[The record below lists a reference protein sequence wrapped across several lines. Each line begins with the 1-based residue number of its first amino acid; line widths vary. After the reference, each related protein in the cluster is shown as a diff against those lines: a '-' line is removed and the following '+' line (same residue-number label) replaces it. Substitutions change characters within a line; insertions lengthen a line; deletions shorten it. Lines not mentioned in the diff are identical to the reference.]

1 MKINK
6 INLLINTIKY
16 LKFKQIFYR
25 IFYSFKFKTFQNF
38 NRSIDSVQTL
48 KFNQFLIHSNFSF
61 SNNSFTFLN
70 RTKKFNKINW
80 NFLDYGKLWNYNLN
94 YFSYLDSI
102 DKKQGLTLINDYIH
116 FYNQNKNNI
125 EPYPTSLRLMNW
137 IKFLSKNNINDS
149 FINDTIASDSEYL
162 YNNIEYH
169 LMGNHILE
177 NSFSLLFCSYYLK
190 SEKLY
195 FRSRKILLSQLREQI
210 LPDGAHFELSTMY
223 HQILVI
229 RLLDCI
235 NLISE
240 NKFCDTDNFLLDF
253 LISKASSMIG
263 WLDSISYKNNYVP
276 LLNDSAQCQMYDN
289 QEIINYAKRLGIGKN
304 KLKLNESGYRKWL
317 KGKAEI
323 LIDIGQLGASYI
335 PGHAH
340 ADTFNFEYFFQS
352 KPIIIDPG
360 ISTYEDYNIRNL
372 ERSTLFHNTI
382 SVDKKSSSEI
392 WDFFKVANRAKI
404 IKLEEKSNFI
414 KASHDGYKKN
424 NIMHTRVFKF
434 ISNDF
439 IIEDLIDS
447 HKIKYD
453 LQSSL
458 HFHPDCELSFFD
470 NTIRVNDEI
479 IINLY
484 GHKKLQLKEYE
495 YPVGFN
501 LRVKSKKLVSKIGI
515 KSKITISYEN

>member
-177 NSFSLLFCSYYLK
+177 NAFALLFGSH
-190 SEKLY
+190 Y
-195 FRSRKILLSQLREQI
+195 FKDYRI
-210 LPDGAHFELSTMY
+210 
-223 HQILVI
+223 
-229 RLLDCI
+229 
-235 NLISE
+235 
-240 NKFCDTDNFLLDF
+240 
-253 LISKASSMIG
+253 
-263 WLDSISYKNNYVP
+263 YK
-276 LLNDSAQCQMYDN
+276 
-289 QEIINYAKRLGIGKN
+289 
-304 KLKLNESGYRKWL
+304 
-317 KGKAEI
+317 
-323 LIDIGQLGASYI
+323 
-335 PGHAH
+335 
-340 ADTFNFEYFFQS
+340 
-352 KPIIIDPG
+352 
-360 ISTYEDYNIRNL
+360 
-372 ERSTLFHNTI
+372 
-382 SVDKKSSSEI
+382 
-392 WDFFKVANRAKI
+392 RAKNL
-404 IKLEEKSNFI
+404 LE
-414 KASHDGYKKN
+414 
-424 NIMHTRVFKF
+424 T
-434 ISNDF
+434 
-439 IIEDLIDS
+439 
-447 HKIKYD
+447 
-453 LQSSL
+453 
-458 HFHPDCELSFFD
+458 EL
-470 NTIRVNDEI
+470 T
-479 IINLY
+479 
-484 GHKKLQLKEYE
+484 
-495 YPVGFN
+495 
-501 LRVKSKKLVSKIGI
+501 
-515 KSKITISYEN
+515 